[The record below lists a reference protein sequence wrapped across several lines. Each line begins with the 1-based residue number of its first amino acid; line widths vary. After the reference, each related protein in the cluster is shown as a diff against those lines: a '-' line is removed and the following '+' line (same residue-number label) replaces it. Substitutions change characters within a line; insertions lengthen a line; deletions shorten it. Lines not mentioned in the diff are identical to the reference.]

1 MKSHQYDHTVAD
13 FLIPSLAPWLGVA
26 LLAVFVRLA
35 IPALPAPQAHLDLDR
50 TVISNQIQSSKSLQ
64 AADLILIGDSSC
76 LMNVDA
82 LQLEKETGLKTRN
95 FGMLSFLD
103 MPTFGLTAKNH
114 AESSSSPA
122 RKALV
127 IVHPEFLR
135 RASPSRA
142 HIEYARSVQLDEDY
156 FYSVKAP
163 WKSVDYLSGAWIV
176 RNRFIGRLPNPLSGP
191 FREYFGFTTSMTAYM
206 DEHHGSAVDPGKLTA
221 EDLKGNVEY
230 RISDYQRMG
239 AERFREMCGD
249 DVEIWIG
256 ISPIPQSLVE
266 SSYSEKLSALQDEWS
281 ALLGADHVLP
291 LPAALA
297 DENFA
302 NKTHLTPAAVS
313 GYTEKLGEIIRARMT
328 SL

>member
-1 MKSHQYDHTVAD
+1 MKSHQYDHSVAD
-13 FLIPSLAPWLGVA
+13 FLIPTLAPWLGVA
-26 LLAVFVRLA
+26 LLAILVWLA
-35 IPALPAPQAHLDLDR
+35 APLLPAPQAHLDLDR
-50 TVISNQIQSSKSLQ
+50 TVISHQILSSKSSQ

-76 LMNVDA
+76 LMNIDA
-82 LQLEKETGLKTRN
+82 LQLEEETGLKTHN

-103 MPTFGLTAKNH
+103 MPTFGLSAKNH
-114 AESSSSPA
+114 AEKSSSPA
-122 RKALV
+122 KKVLV

-135 RASPSRA
+135 RSSPSRA
-142 HIEYARSVQLDEDY
+142 HIEYARSVQLDKDY
-156 FYSVKAP
+156 FYSVIAP

-191 FREYFGFTTSMTAYM
+191 FREYFGFTSCMTAYM
-206 DEHHGSAVDPGKLTA
+206 DEHHGSAVDPGKLTE

-239 AERFREMCGD
+239 AERFQEMCGEE
-249 DVEIWIG
+249 VEIWIG

-266 SSYSEKLSALQDEWS
+266 SSYSEKLSALLDEWS

-291 LPAALA
+291 LPSAFA

-302 NKTHLTPAAVS
+302 NKTHLTPDAMS
-313 GYTEKLGEIIRARMT
+313 DYTEKLGALIRARIT
-328 SL
+328 SN